1 MCEKYYKSNLNPC
14 GLSEEYVVPEWNV
27 THGGVLKIPDTMTFE
42 EAAMI
47 EPLACCVRAWS
58 KFTYKKN
65 DSIAVLGVGPTGM
78 MHVLLAKLAEFS
90 KIFCLDLNDFRLDFA
105 KKIGAIT
112 IRSDDNTLSDTILD
126 STEKRGVDIVIV
138 ATGNLKALSQ
148 AIQLVRKG
156 GTIVMFGVP
165 NKGDKIEIDMSV
177 IYSKEI
183 SIVTTYAASDKDTRN
198 ALELISSCK
207 IDVKSLIT
215 HKYTLNDSQKAFEH
229 ARSGDQAMKILIEN

>member
-1 MCEKYYKSNLNPC
+1 MQN
-14 GLSEEYVVPEWNV
+14 
-27 THGGVLKIPDTMTFE
+27 F
-42 EAAMI
+42 
-47 EPLACCVRAWS
+47 
-58 KFTYKKN
+58 
-65 DSIAVLGVGPTGM
+65 
-78 MHVLLAKLAEFS
+78 KLEIGFFS
-90 KIFCLDLNDFRLDFA
+90 DFA